1 MGWEKLLKRHKSAMS
16 LKDIRAINYVMRD
29 GNFRTA
35 DTIMDEIYELIQENK
50 KLGSKKVERMKERP
64 SITTFASSKATIKI
78 YMTNSPEF
86 ESRDTGNKTF
96 TNNPIIEFRYIGV
109 R

>member
-1 MGWEKLLKRHKSAMS
+1 MGWEKLLKRRKKATS
-16 LKDIRAINYVMRD
+16 LKDIRAIKYVMRD

-50 KLGSKKVERMKERP
+50 KLGTQKLVKLKGRP
-64 SITTFASSKATIKI
+64 AITSFGASKAVIKW

-86 ESRDTGNKTF
+86 ESRDTGNKTLVG
-96 TNNPIIEFRYIGV
+96 TPIIEFRYIGV